1 MKKSKL
7 IIINK
12 DTKAIKAIQSNI
24 APAIDYYSNGLGKYQ
39 NLGLAPLHDSEA
51 IRTGNETLYFSFE
64 VNKSPQPD
72 LKVDEF
78 CLVVREKIDLSAMN
92 YLESLIRN
100 DGENKGSPSRSAKR
114 PNVPVKESFIF
125 TELKGKNG

>member
-1 MKKSKL
+1 MKNSKL
-7 IIINK
+7 IVINK

-24 APAIDYYSNGLGKYQ
+24 APAIDYADGLSKYQ

-51 IRTGNETLYFSFE
+51 IRTGNETLYFSFG
-64 VNKSPQPD
+64 VGKSPQPE

-78 CLVVREKIDLSAMN
+78 CLVVREKVDLSAMN
-92 YLESLIRN
+92 GLELLIRE
-100 DGENKGSPSRSAKR
+100 DGKNKGSPTRHGKR
-114 PNVPVKESFIF
+114 PSVPIKENHMF